1 MTLENSTL
9 SGNSAAPQNGGDGGG
24 IFNVAFQ
31 IPTTVIVNNSTLS
44 GNSAAAGGA
53 ILNEAFEGGVSEV
66 TVSNSTLSGNSA
78 EEYGG
83 GVENVG
89 FYNGSATVTLNNS
102 TFSGNSGAFGGGIDN
117 YASTGNGGQGTIEI
131 ANTILNAGAS
141 GENINNESATVVSHG
156 YNLSSDA
163 VGGDKTAVPGGL
175 LNGPGDIRNTNPM
188 LGPLQNNGGPT
199 MTHALLDHSPATDRG
214 DPNFNPNLFNP
225 PLLYDQRG
233 LGFPRIVG
241 GRVDIG
247 AYEAKH
253 R

>member
-1 MTLENSTL
+1 M
-9 SGNSAAPQNGGDGGG
+9 
-24 IFNVAFQ
+24 
-31 IPTTVIVNNSTLS
+31 
-44 GNSAAAGGA
+44 
-53 ILNEAFEGGVSEV
+53 
-66 TVSNSTLSGNSA
+66 SNSTLSGNSA

-199 MTHALLDHSPATDRG
+199 MTHALLITARRLIAAIRTSIRTCSIHRCFTINAALGFRASSGGEWISARTKRSTVSHPRLTSF
-214 DPNFNPNLFNP
+214 P
-225 PLLYDQRG
+225 G
-233 LGFPRIVG
+233 LGCLTSPRT
-241 GRVDIG
+241 RD
-247 AYEAKH
+247 
-253 R
+253 